1 MTHRVINDGA
11 ARVTAAAKAA
21 GWTVIP
27 GQWPR
32 SAYLR
37 QRSAVIHFE
46 WTSTGDIIDATTPM
60 HRHLSAPYLAEQII
74 KEITSWSLINS

>member
-27 GQWPR
+27 GQWPY

-37 QRSAVIHFE
+37 HRSAVIHFE
-46 WTSTGDIIDATTPM
+46 WTARGDVIDATTPM
-60 HRHLSAPYLAEQII
+60 HRRLIGPEMAEQLI
-74 KEITSWSLINS
+74 KEIASWSLINS